1 MIFEKES
8 GFFPQHR
15 ADRYIRVKA
24 SRTADTPR
32 PSLVERARS
41 ILAGKQIGNLP
52 ATTFATP
59 NDTPELNALKALF
72 GAPISM
78 GRGEKPVELLPAAAC
93 FLPLF
98 INFKRRLFMGKKQ
111 TSPPVI
117 PLLKTVEQMSKIS
130 GIGEN
135 KLRELMDKGEIEYVQ
150 NGNRRLIAESAIW
163 DWYNRNKVPAKASGG
178 E

>member
-1 MIFEKES
+1 MLFEKES
-8 GFFPQHR
+8 GSGSQYR

-32 PSLVERARS
+32 PSLMERARS

-78 GRGEKPVELLPAAAC
+78 GRGETPVELLASS
-93 FLPLF
+93 
-98 INFKRRLFMGKKQ
+98 RLFLAHF
-111 TSPPVI
+111 I
-117 PLLKTVEQMSKIS
+117 
-130 GIGEN
+130 
-135 KLRELMDKGEIEYVQ
+135 
-150 NGNRRLIAESAIW
+150 
-163 DWYNRNKVPAKASGG
+163 
-178 E
+178 